1 MERIE
6 FMGHILSEHGIG
18 VSESKVQAIKE
29 ARKPQTVTEVKS
41 FMGLVNFTGR
51 FIPNLAT
58 IAEPLNR
65 LMRKNQPFSWGPEQ
79 DAAFEKLK
87 PCLANNTNLAY
98 FDVNAETQVIAD
110 ASPVGLGAVLIQKQ
124 GEFHRIICYASR
136 SLSDIERRYSQTE
149 KEALGLVWACERF
162 HVYLF
167 GKKFELLTDHKAL
180 EFIFSP
186 KSKPCA
192 RVERWVLR
200 MQTYNYVVKH
210 IPGAKNIADALSRL
224 LSSNEQK
231 PVYNETEEYLR
242 LIVDEATPVAMNI
255 NEIEQSSENDEEFDE
270 IRKCLRTGRWFE
282 MKYKQYLTV
291 KSELCALGNLI
302 LRGTRMVVPSVLRDR
317 ILQLA
322 HEGHPGMVIMK
333 QRLKTKVW
341 QSSRLTFYITSPPGL

>member
-1 MERIE
+1 MDYQALSGLPGINSIYDDIVVHRKSEKEYNRNLEQLLCRLQEKDIDKCQFNMERIE

-41 FMGLVNFTGR
+41 CMGLVNFTGR

-186 KSKPCA
+186 KFKPCA

-200 MQTYNYVVKH
+200 MQTYNYVV
-210 IPGAKNIADALSRL
+210 
-224 LSSNEQK
+224 
-231 PVYNETEEYLR
+231 
-242 LIVDEATPVAMNI
+242 
-255 NEIEQSSENDEEFDE
+255 
-270 IRKCLRTGRWFE
+270 
-282 MKYKQYLTV
+282 
-291 KSELCALGNLI
+291 
-302 LRGTRMVVPSVLRDR
+302 
-317 ILQLA
+317 
-322 HEGHPGMVIMK
+322 
-333 QRLKTKVW
+333 
-341 QSSRLTFYITSPPGL
+341 